1 MPADVLTSTT
11 VMANL
16 VQTAYDKLVEFALR
30 SEPLFR
36 EVADKKPA
44 Q

>member
-1 MPADVLTSTT
+1 MADVLTTT
-11 VMANL
+11 SVMSNL
-16 VQTAYDKLVEFALR
+16 VQTAYDRLVEFALR

-36 EVADKKPA
+36 SIADKRPA